1 MLCRLTGAAL
11 NASAWLLLCWSAR
24 LLACC
29 CKTAAT
35 ARLLACRRLGGGAVN
50 ASAGLPGRLSGGA
63 LECRLGGG
71 AFSSSVRPL
80 EGRLDGALGGPGK
93 G

>member
-29 CKTAAT
+29 CKTAAA

-50 ASAGLPGRLSGGA
+50 ASAGLPDRLGGGA
-63 LECRLGGG
+63 LECRL
-71 AFSSSVRPL
+71 SSVRPL